1 MIVRL
6 DSIFALLALI
16 AAFALTH
23 AHFPEYCA
31 ECEQEIW
38 EQVPCSELSTTTILP
53 PTTTAST
60 PRPII
65 TTTPSPTTVRPT
77 VPSTLPWTTTRLPI
91 ITTPPTPYITTPST
105 FKKCYCECKLGCKE
119 FCRKVSIASPKQQI
133 TQISS
138 TGDYAPGGQIEY
150 THSHQR
156 KYYPKYAAPSKSY
169 KPYPVVYSEAAVAA
183 AETEAAS
190 SPASNNINAP
200 NYTLEELAHLLST
213 AYGTKKGY
221 PASPPPPPPPPQQQ
235 PSVYYL
241 PQPLVARLQPEYRQ
255 VISKVAAQVPRE
267 RVIIRTAAAAVGS
280 GRAVAKAKTPYGEVV
295 ATSAP
300 IYEST
305 TSYPIPPPE
314 TPKSYPAP
322 EPEPEPEPVPVP
334 LPMPQ
339 TEAYPS
345 QTEAYPDKSYE
356 TPESNSIKPESASS
370 FDLAIDNYLK
380 DFGYDNQVRDLG
392 Y

>member
-6 DSIFALLALI
+6 NSIFALLALI

-53 PTTTAST
+53 PTTTANST
-60 PRPII
+60 PRPISS
-65 TTTPSPTTVRPT
+65 TTPAPTTARPT
-77 VPSTLPWTTTRLPI
+77 VPSTLPWTTTRPPI
-91 ITTPPTPYITTPST
+91 YSTPPTPST
-105 FKKCYCECKLGCKE
+105 YKKCYCECKLGCKE
-119 FCRKVSIASPKQQI
+119 FCRKVSVASPKQQI

-156 KYYPKYAAPSKSY
+156 KYYPKYAAASNSY
-169 KPYPVVYSEAAVAA
+169 KPYPVVYSEAAAA
-183 AETEAAS
+183 EAAS
-190 SPASNNINAP
+190 APAASNINAP

-221 PASPPPPPPPPQQQ
+221 PASPPPPPPQLQPQ
-235 PSVYYL
+235 PSVYYS

-255 VISKVAAQVPRE
+255 VINKAAAQVPRE
-267 RVIIRTAAAAVGS
+267 RVIIRTAAAAVSSS

-305 TSYPIPPPE
+305 TSYPMPPPE

-339 TEAYPS
+339 TEAYPT

-370 FDLAIDNYLK
+370 FDQAIDNYLK